1 MLSFLVK
8 YFTRKDMDLP
18 VAVKERLLH
27 ILRILETSNGR
38 AFTSPE
44 LEALTGWPSHT
55 IRKDISYLA
64 AGLAPDESG
73 GLGTSAGCSRGYSRE
88 KLVPAITLALGL
100 GRRRR
105 FCVVGLGRLGSAFL
119 NMDWNADGTGG
130 FEGGEFELAAGFDI
144 NVNRVEILKSP
155 APLYPSFK
163 MAEVIS
169 RLGIEIALLCVPETA
184 AQAAAEKLA
193 AAGIRGIVNF
203 APVALAPSPAV
214 TVQNVY
220 VIDQLRALA
229 VKIPEIVREE
239 VSVPKGGAA
248 GPAANEEPPMNG

>member
-1 MLSFLVK
+1 
-8 YFTRKDMDLP
+8 MDIP
-18 VAVKERLLH
+18 AAAKERLLH
-27 ILRILETSNGR
+27 ILRILESSDGR
-38 AFTSPE
+38 AFTSPD
-44 LEALTGWPSHT
+44 LETLTGWPSHT

-64 AGLAPDESG
+64 AGLSSDEFAG
-73 GLGTSAGCSRGYSRE
+73 FGTSAGYSPE
-88 KLVPAITLALGL
+88 KLIPAINLALGL

-119 NMDWNADGTGG
+119 NTDWSEGGSGG

-155 APLYPSFK
+155 APLYPSYK
-163 MAEVIS
+163 MAEVIG
-169 RLGIEIALLCVPETA
+169 RLGIEIALLCVPAAA

-203 APVALAPSPAV
+203 APAALALPSAV
-214 TVQNVY
+214 TVQNVF

-229 VKIPEIVREE
+229 VKMP
-239 VSVPKGGAA
+239 SS
-248 GPAANEEPPMNG
+248 GPAIKGA

>member
-1 MLSFLVK
+1 
-8 YFTRKDMDLP
+8 MDIP
-18 VAVKERLLH
+18 AAAKERLLH
-27 ILRILETSNGR
+27 ILRILETSDGR
-38 AFTSPE
+38 AFTSLE

-55 IRKDISYLA
+55 IRKDNSYLA
-64 AGLAPDESG
+64 LASDECG
-73 GLGTSAGCSRGYSRE
+73 GFGTSAGYSPE

-119 NMDWNADGTGG
+119 NTDWSAGG
-130 FEGGEFELAAGFDI
+130 SGAFEGGEFELAAGFDI

-155 APLYPSFK
+155 APLYPSYK

-169 RLGIEIALLCVPETA
+169 RLGIEIAILCVPEA
-184 AQAAAEKLA
+184 VAQTAAEKLA

-203 APVALAPSPAV
+203 APAALALPPVV

-220 VIDQLRALA
+220 VIDQLRALV
-229 VKIPEIVREE
+229 VKMP
-239 VSVPKGGAA
+239 SAA
-248 GPAANEEPPMNG
+248 LS